1 MTEYRFIIGKQEK
14 HEIFIRY
21 SEWTGKLIVDVDGR
35 RVVETYAIGFK
46 KELEMDVGDNE
57 KHKIKIVLKGI
68 MFPKIEV
75 YVDGEKIYTA

>member
-1 MTEYRFIIGKQEK
+1 MTECRFIIGKQEK

-46 KELEMDVGDNE
+46 NNLKWMLEIMKNTR
-57 KHKIKIVLKGI
+57 LK
-68 MFPKIEV
+68 
-75 YVDGEKIYTA
+75 